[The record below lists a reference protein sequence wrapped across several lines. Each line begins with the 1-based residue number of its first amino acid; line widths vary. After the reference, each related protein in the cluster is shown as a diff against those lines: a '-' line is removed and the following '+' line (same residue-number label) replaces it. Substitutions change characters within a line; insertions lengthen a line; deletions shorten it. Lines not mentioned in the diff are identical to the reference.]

1 MKNIIEE
8 YLKFGSWTT
17 TFIVYAVLLSAG
29 AFFSRMTSADDSKQA
44 VRSTLLKKRLK
55 LSAYD
60 LNKLYGRTK
69 SEVSDLIG
77 EPSKKIVIKGS
88 SMNVNGQEIEL
99 SPPGETW
106 IYDAKNTSVWYDHS
120 FQRYFTFHVTFAYDN
135 VVNVL
140 DEDGYKPR

>member
-77 EPSKKIVIKGS
+77 EPSKK
-88 SMNVNGQEIEL
+88 
-99 SPPGETW
+99 
-106 IYDAKNTSVWYDHS
+106 
-120 FQRYFTFHVTFAYDN
+120 
-135 VVNVL
+135 
-140 DEDGYKPR
+140 